1 MSFQSAWF
9 FAFLIVVL
17 AGYFA
22 LPARRGGRGKNAPLL
37 SDQAALLWQSLFL
50 LAASLFF
57 YACAGTNYLPL
68 LVVAALLAYGAGRL
82 LACVD
87 KPGVR
92 KGILTAAL
100 LLLIGNLCFFKYYR
114 QLAALLPL
122 PDSAPAMPLGVSF
135 YTFALSGYLID
146 QYRRQYPPE
155 KNLVRFALFAS
166 FFPVISSGPI
176 ERGDGLLGQLKT
188 PHVFDYEAFC
198 QGASRILWGFF
209 KKFVVADTIAI
220 AVDRVFGDLTGY
232 PGPYLCLAMVLYTYQ
247 IYCDFSGYS
256 DIAIGTAR
264 LFGFAV
270 RENFRR
276 PYAARTLAE
285 FWSRWHISLSSW
297 LQDYVFEPLAWSRWT
312 QKLPLIGRFFKK
324 PPTYSALILTFLA
337 SGLWHGIGWTYVAW
351 GLVHGVL
358 QVLGKMTKKQRTR
371 AVRALHIRTNT
382 AGYRLLQQL
391 MVLLMVCAGY
401 VFFRAPTMAD
411 AGYLYTH
418 FFTGWGCVLH
428 PGSVI
433 DTLRSMGIGRVTGLL
448 ILGSAG
454 LTEWVEW
461 RAEKMKLR
469 TDEWMRTLRGGRRM
483 ALYYV
488 LLLLIM
494 TFGALGRSSFIYFA
508 F

>member
-9 FAFLIVVL
+9 FLFLIVVL
-17 AGYFA
+17 AVYSA
-22 LPARRGGRGKNAPLL
+22 LAARRAGHKKDTAYVPDSAVPLR
-37 SDQAALLWQSLFL
+37 QSAFL

-57 YACAGTNYLPL
+57 YACAGTAYLPL
-68 LVVAALLAYGAGRL
+68 LLVAALLAWGAGHA
-82 LACVD
+82 LARAE
-87 KPGVR
+87 KTPVR
-92 KGILTAAL
+92 KAILTAAL
-100 LLLIGNLCFFKYYR
+100 ILLIGNLCFFKYYA

-122 PDSAPAMPLGVSF
+122 PENAPAMPLGVSF

-155 KNLVRFALFAS
+155 KNFILFALFAF

-176 ERGDGLLGQLKT
+176 ERADGLLPQLKT
-188 PHVFDYEAFC
+188 PHAFDYEVFC

-232 PGPYLCLAMVLYTYQ
+232 AGPYLCLAVLLYAYQ

-264 LFGFAV
+264 LFGFQV

-276 PYAARTLAE
+276 PYAARTLAD

-312 QKLPLIGRFFKK
+312 QKLPFVGKYFKK
-324 PPTYSALILTFLA
+324 PPTYSALLLTFLV

-351 GLVHGVL
+351 GMVHGVL

-371 AVRALHIRTNT
+371 AVRALHIRMNT
-382 AGYRLLQQL
+382 AAYRLFQQL
-391 MVLLMVCAGY
+391 LVLLMVCAGY

-418 FFTGWGCVLH
+418 FLTGWGGLLH
-428 PGSVI
+428 PGLVI

-448 ILGSAG
+448 ILGCAG

-461 RAEKMKLR
+461 RAEQKGLR
-469 TDEWMRTLRGGRRM
+469 TDEWMRTLGGKRRM
-483 ALYYV
+483 ALYYA